1 VFRQGRERWW
11 CLYQA
16 RSLRRRGFLIFAAY
30 FIMVD
35 YISYAKG
42 HDNCAVSGDVFFNSS
57 ENPEGYI
64 LDSVKGF
71 C

>member
-1 VFRQGRERWW
+1 MCIRD
-11 CLYQA
+11 
-16 RSLRRRGFLIFAAY
+16 S
-30 FIMVD
+30 D
-35 YISYAKG
+35 YISYARG
-42 HDNCAVSGDVFFNSS
+42 HDNCAVSGDVFFISS